1 MTNIKF
7 KKKNFEKEIGKLDE
21 ALQNS
26 KIYKVNPIVKVN
38 MLPGDLNWSPDDCF
52 FIKRFLGGLNWRKH

>member
-1 MTNIKF
+1 MANVKF
-7 KKKNFEKEIGKLDE
+7 NKKTFEKEIGKLDE
-21 ALQNS
+21 VQNS
-26 KIYKVNPIVKVN
+26 KIYKVNSLVETN